1 MSTFNND
8 LLELKKTYQNLLG
21 ERIYNDLY
29 QVLSANCVFQSE
41 DIMGHAD
48 KLKLQTQLNKQK
60 LNDYI
65 INDVKKAKV
74 EYERVNNDLMQ
85 KIQEDKFLDKSFRKR
100 IQQSHGETIDQETL
114 KLLFQLFHHRG
125 QSLRQ
130 KQKITRKKMVDT
142 SSITRRSKIG
152 RQSGRSSYNNTI
164 GSVQAH
170 IRQGSQH
177 NTNSIQHNM
186 ESALKEASNEQMFDQ
201 DNVFVAENEPFPIDN
216 NVVKNDD
223 VLYEDLSTDLIPQ
236 GFVISNNV
244 WSSLKRLRD
253 EKKLKEKE
261 IEESTATVN
270 YTKVLLDSVESVEAN
285 MTRTIRDTTR
295 QFEQLTKIIK
305 TDTSE
310 ILLTIQQGQ
319 DEMRGSSLSWNYE
332 QAILIPTSYLERIS
346 NGFSKNRSEKK
357 EMYLKKRKLQGLIE
371 KLQWK
376 QEVLELKEFHQRE
389 LCIDFQLL
397 HLTNELKSLLHGEEF
412 VIHETPQVEGQLSRQ
427 KVAYDAKITKLL
439 NEQKTLTKMI
449 QDRTNENNKLKE
461 QLVSLRNTVAVK
473 EKSTKVTKTSMI
485 FLLENL
491 YSLFSYFDIV
501 SYSIIGDQEIST
513 RTRIEDEK
521 NNTTIQLVGNGK
533 ETRSCHFPIEI

>member
-21 ERIYNDLY
+21 ERIYNDLC

-48 KLKLQTQLNKQK
+48 KLKLQTQLNKQN

-65 INDVKKAKV
+65 INDVKSAKV

-114 KLLFQLFHHRG
+114 KLLFQLFHHGG
-125 QSLRQ
+125 QSLKQ

-261 IEESTATVN
+261 IEDSTAIVN
-270 YTKVLLDSVESVEAN
+270 YTKVLLDSVESVQAN

-295 QFEQLTKIIK
+295 QFEQLTKIIN

-319 DEMRGSSLSWNYE
+319 DEMRGCSLSWNYE

-427 KVAYDAKITKLL
+427 KVAYDAKITKLV
-439 NEQKTLTKMI
+439 NEQKILTKMI

-461 QLVSLRNTVAVK
+461 QLVSLRNTVVVK

-521 NNTTIQLVGNGK
+521 NNTTIQLVGNG
-533 ETRSCHFPIEI
+533 